1 MAVIDLG
8 TISPKKTSLF
18 KVSATTTVSN
28 VALNYTYASGR
39 LPQGLSLQPDGEIIG
54 ECGPHVFEIDQGE
67 TTFDFAQT
75 TADRSHT
82 FTVNAT
88 DRHGQSASS
97 QDFSIDV
104 VKKTN
109 DVIANMYGNIRPDRD
124 SLKSFQNL
132 VFNTKVFANATLYR
146 PTDPNF
152 ATALPKFLFL
162 AGVHLKL
169 LKNIQAL
176 LANNNYNFNLRIGD
190 YKLAK
195 AKDQVGTTLYEVIYA
210 ELIDPN
216 SGANNSIVLKSHNLP
231 NITIQLRTSSLE
243 ITSDHD
249 LTVPGLTEDELYS
262 NDIVNMQN
270 ELKAGLTVENFEYL
284 PLWMKTGVTGG
295 FKLALP
301 IRYLQPGAGEQALYR
316 LQNEITY
323 DLKNLHIDVDRWLI
337 DNNLGTTF
345 DNLDPLIHSG
355 DGSTTI
361 FSIPTQVA
369 RKNNLLITVDNIG
382 IKEAD
387 ITLSTTADTNAETS
401 DISGLLTNDELSGT
415 QIEFDVAPQ
424 NGAVI
429 SIRLKPTTFEKHTV
443 TRFDADVDVL
453 TADSDGKTADT
464 LDTLDNTIVPAS
476 ATKPKI
482 TTFDGRGTR
491 FIGPEVTFDR
501 KINPEW
507 QLMFS
512 KSSVTDG
519 ITHLSKQREL
529 VRTV

>member
-1 MAVIDLG
+1 
-8 TISPKKTSLF
+8 
-18 KVSATTTVSN
+18 
-28 VALNYTYASGR
+28 
-39 LPQGLSLQPDGEIIG
+39 
-54 ECGPHVFEIDQGE
+54 
-67 TTFDFAQT
+67 
-75 TADRSHT
+75 
-82 FTVNAT
+82 
-88 DRHGQSASS
+88 
-97 QDFSIDV
+97 
-104 VKKTN
+104 
-109 DVIANMYGNIRPDRD
+109 
-124 SLKSFQNL
+124 
-132 VFNTKVFANATLYR
+132 
-146 PTDPNF
+146 
-152 ATALPKFLFL
+152 
-162 AGVHLKL
+162 
-169 LKNIQAL
+169 
-176 LANNNYNFNLRIGD
+176 
-190 YKLAK
+190 
-195 AKDQVGTTLYEVIYA
+195 
-210 ELIDPN
+210 
-216 SGANNSIVLKSHNLP
+216 
-231 NITIQLRTSSLE
+231 
-243 ITSDHD
+243 
-249 LTVPGLTEDELYS
+249 
-262 NDIVNMQN
+262 
-270 ELKAGLTVENFEYL
+270 
-284 PLWMKTGVTGG
+284 
-295 FKLALP
+295 
-301 IRYLQPGAGEQALYR
+301 
-316 LQNEITY
+316 
-323 DLKNLHIDVDRWLI
+323 
-337 DNNLGTTF
+337 
-345 DNLDPLIHSG
+345 
-355 DGSTTI
+355 
-361 FSIPTQVA
+361 
-369 RKNNLLITVDNIG
+369 VDNIG